1 METTPRKGQLMT
13 RGEIMSALKGA
24 ATAALLVWGYWFIIK
39 SLGVMGYF

>member
-1 METTPRKGQLMT
+1 VT
-13 RGEIMSALKGA
+13 RREILSALKGA